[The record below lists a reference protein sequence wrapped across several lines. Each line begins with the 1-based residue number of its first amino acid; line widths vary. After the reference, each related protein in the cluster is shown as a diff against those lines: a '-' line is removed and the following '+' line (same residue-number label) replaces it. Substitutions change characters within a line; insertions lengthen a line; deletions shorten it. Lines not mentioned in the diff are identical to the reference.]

1 MQVRA
6 LSLLFQI
13 RFFLLIKIGVVGC
26 FFKLFSHCY
35 DDCLPCPPR
44 LRKGRSPKG
53 NTPKKAKAAAVVPLE
68 AALLLLAPSSSSS
81 SPSAASR
88 LVPCLLSPTRKEVD
102 VDEEDEAASAPCP
115 NAASAAAAAQRSCAL
130 DRIGAAD
137 AVAEDEAE
145 MEEEEANGTAVFF
158 AVAALGAGSI
168 SGGHLFVAATS
179 SLPTTPAAEEA
190 TSPNSTAE
198 HKTPA

>member
-35 DDCLPCPPR
+35 DDCLPCHPR

-68 AALLLLAPSSSSS
+68 AALLLLAPSSS